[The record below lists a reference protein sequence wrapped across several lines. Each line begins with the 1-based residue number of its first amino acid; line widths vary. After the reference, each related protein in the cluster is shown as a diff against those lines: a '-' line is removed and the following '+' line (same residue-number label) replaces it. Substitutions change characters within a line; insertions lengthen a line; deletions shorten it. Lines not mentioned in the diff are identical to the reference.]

1 MTPEEAKVIGT
12 YLTGVLKMEMA
23 ATKRVISAIPDD
35 KLDYSPDEK
44 SMNALALAK
53 HIAEGEVMLMDIA
66 LAGGDA
72 PPPAAVSALTTPAE
86 IVEWYDQE
94 AAAAIA
100 KVEAMS
106 GEDLAK
112 VITVWGGAFTMPALN
127 FVGLATAHSVH
138 HRGQLSAYLR
148 PMGAKVPSIYGP
160 SGDSAS

>member
-1 MTPEEAKVIGT
+1 MTPQEAKVIGT
-12 YLTGVLKMEMA
+12 YLAGVLKMEMA

-35 KLDYSPDEK
+35 QLDYSPDEK
-44 SMNALALAK
+44 SMKALALAK
-53 HIAEGEVMLMDIA
+53 HIVEGEVMLMDIA
-66 LAGGDA
+66 LVGGDA
-72 PPPAAVSALTTPAE
+72 PPPTGASDLTTPAE
-86 IVEWYDQE
+86 VVEWYDKE
-94 AAAAIA
+94 AAATIA

-106 GEDLAK
+106 GDDLAK
-112 VITVWGGAFTMPALN
+112 VITVWGGAFTMPAVN

>member
-12 YLTGVLKMEMA
+12 YLAGVLKMEMA
-23 ATKRVISAIPDD
+23 ATKRVISAIPAD
-35 KLDYSPDEK
+35 KLDYSPDPK

-53 HIAEGEVMLMDIA
+53 HIVEGEVMLIDIG
-66 LAGGDA
+66 LTGGDV
-72 PPPAAVSALTTPAE
+72 PPQTGATDLATPAE
-86 IVEWYDQE
+86 VVDWYEKE
-94 AAAAIA
+94 ASAAIA

-112 VITVWGGAFTMPALN
+112 ITTVWGGAFTMPAVN
-127 FVGLATAHSVH
+127 FIGFATAHSVH